1 MALTE
6 EQIKAIDKVVKDNGL
21 ANQGMNIRDAEGNVV
36 GNVERGTNGIN
47 TSGQVVYQKSG
58 GGWSA
63 DPIDASKFT
72 LEKNGNINLIAPKSL
87 ADAPEFKQ
95 TFDID
100 TLKTYSA
107 AYKMD
112 KNYRVPYMERG
123 DDGTVTETQITI
135 PELVEKYNEALSK
148 YIENYRGA
156 EKNRELIAEQ
166 YGDKAKNLSLTQISA
181 ISESSGKP
189 DRVYLPDFIFGQD
202 TPLKALE
209 NIRQADGTVSK
220 DEFTEVYTRSNLDQE
235 ELAGILASLEGHL
248 RGSDWAKEGANSVD
262 EAARAMA
269 LKNYILSND
278 PDSEWWQTAG
288 DSIVTLT
295 ANAAKG
301 FNDIFVLNPATLVE
315 GATNIFRKEKSTTI
329 QDYTDEVDEAFSAWN
344 QDRALL
350 HDSTVTLATLGQIG
364 GMIGGVITQ
373 GAIIGGIGKA
383 TSAKYGTLLSKGQ
396 AAREAVLSVGPS
408 AAIALTPE
416 TFALAMADIG
426 KISVG
431 ARFVMKTAPIAQK
444 VAWAAGIYK
453 TFMESHKVID
463 WATSLLMD
471 TVHDAIVFDASTF
484 RHVIE
489 SSDDENA
496 KNYWMS
502 QLADNSRWWIGTA
515 IAGRSLR
522 LAGSTPLGQLAN
534 AKTSQ
539 LINKIAADVGDKK
552 QAIKDRIYGG
562 DVVKHLK
569 SQIDALPESSN
580 KRRRLV
586 NKLQQTELN
595 EELRKARRAFANMD
609 LERSGLFKL
618 TDESLKK
625 YHNAQ
630 DTIRQVENAI
640 DHYNQSTIWKQ
651 MEMLGTVEDPAT
663 GNKIFVNPDLGFANA
678 GATKVY
684 QKLLDLTEKYKLPLA
699 NDSHLGQDIVDYIVG
714 KHDLAIKEAIRGV
727 DAAKATADAVV
738 IRSNLAKIGERLPAE
753 VKTFLDN
760 PDTIKSYTNFYY
772 RLNEYGKSKGI
783 VDSDLITSY
792 ENNPI
797 WKENGYMPVVHEV
810 DVSGR
815 WVPDDGRYA
824 ALIEQDTKNITY
836 GVKPGQHYADPE
848 LVRQQR
854 INAMAKT
861 EVNAELMKAYRS
873 IEDATNRIIVSGE
886 ETQRVKTYEANAKK
900 LENAVDD
907 YSKSISSNALILT
920 EPKKH
925 KRPIK
930 NELWDEAYIS
940 EAVSTFSLSDTTNIL
955 RSKRV
960 LTGGSSR
967 LSDGV
972 TPENYMDWYNAQTD
986 PVKKYLEQ
994 VYDVK
999 VFQLGREVETNNF
1012 DLFRKA
1018 VINGGDDF
1026 EAGLQRA
1033 YLVGD
1038 KTFASGSVLNRAMEN
1053 LTNGKAA
1060 FQDGFVVET
1069 AKGYLKNI
1077 KGIEIDDFVDEVTL
1091 NIRYGID
1098 DYVAGVMNDAGAKAA
1113 IKAIADESGNGSALA
1128 GKYIALQ
1135 KLFKNGEAK
1144 EKFWE
1149 EVEKSL
1155 KNKGVQLDD
1164 VGTLKKQ
1171 FERLWGDYVKSEL
1184 NDTAQA
1190 LRTTNPSLLNEQNIY
1205 DEVSTLAKKIS
1216 GAQERLTD
1224 NVVMYLDDKGRQ
1236 VYAEVDP
1243 NFASLYNYRYQMTKT
1258 EAGAMAKFNA
1268 ATSKLF
1274 RYGTTTLN
1282 LKSFGNQLFRDT
1294 GNALL
1299 VGGAWDTIKHNADN
1313 MVDVFGE
1320 DIIDQIKRFDPSGYE
1335 LRQVEAIAKQTGQSL
1350 EEAAVSRELARGAAV
1365 SPATTETVLYR
1376 QFMRDAY
1383 GTDTLLTNLQ
1393 DRLSGIVNKFDP
1405 DELLNGKREN
1415 YLRNR
1420 VYANNLNRA
1429 LSEGYNIKQARTF
1442 ATFAMNNAT
1451 TNFSRQLYHMQAIAD
1466 STPYF
1471 RAAINGTKS
1480 FWRMWSLDPVG
1491 ISGRIM
1497 GGLILPTIY
1506 LTGASLGDP
1515 ENREVYK
1522 NIPEYQKTNSLI
1534 FVVDK
1539 QVVSIPIPQEMGNI
1553 VAPVRQFVEYLHL
1566 SNENDFWELMMND
1579 ALGFSPIDL
1588 TAFTAIDMDKMIK
1601 DPTLVDRISRGT
1613 ARIFSTMAPIP
1624 LKSAYMLAT
1633 GTDPYSG
1640 KKLNDPS
1647 YTYWNEATG
1656 DYEVMDYN
1664 QNNFA
1669 KAIADAYGNATGND
1683 KSVFASAAVLEK
1695 VVSGVLGST
1704 GSETLSAITAMFQE
1718 NSLRAGLSELGKST
1732 TQQIAD
1738 PFYVETYDQ
1747 ADAIWKR
1754 AVRELTAE
1762 KDRIINSDKY
1772 QTVYKQL
1779 AQTTDEQARKRLMA
1793 EGQNLLSEYQ
1803 NKVAQTVER
1812 LNSVYGGT
1820 FDRRKFA
1827 AVVTLLNFNSDATY
1841 QSGTRASSN
1850 IASDA
1855 FYEGKNM
1862 AVATME
1868 ALGVD
1873 GTNDMSIFGYLT
1885 TDKEGNS
1892 VMKYSTPT
1900 AIMEA
1905 TNIWSGASDI
1915 DVANLA
1921 AALKAN
1927 ELKRNEM
1934 WDGYYAAKAK
1944 SKSELK
1950 KYKAD
1955 WNARVVKA
1963 LAPYIQERG
1972 VDAVMNNSA
1981 TRDMLDNYLFVDN
1994 PYQTKQYLKKIF
2006 EEE

>member
-21 ANQGMNIRDAEGNVV
+21 ANQGMNIRDSEGNIV

-72 LEKNGNINLIAPKSL
+72 LEKNGNINLTAPKSL
-87 ADAPEFKQ
+87 TDAPEFKQ

-135 PELVEKYNEALSK
+135 PELVEKYNEALSR
-148 YIENYRGA
+148 YIKDYRGA

-209 NIRQADGTVSK
+209 NMRQADGTVSK

-350 HDSTVTLATLGQIG
+350 HDSTATLATLGQIG
-364 GMIGGVITQ
+364 GMIGGVVAQ
-373 GAIIGGIGKA
+373 GAILGGIGKA

-453 TFMESHKVID
+453 AFMETHKKID

-502 QLADNSRWWIGTA
+502 QLADNSSWWISTA
-515 IAGRSLR
+515 V
-522 LAGSTPLGQLAN
+522 AGSALRTAGTTPLGKLVN

-625 YHNAQ
+625 YRNAQ
-630 DTIRQVENAI
+630 DAIRQVENAI

-651 MEMLGTVEDPAT
+651 MEMLGTVKDPAT

-699 NDSHLGQDIVDYIVG
+699 NDSHLGQDIVDYLVG
-714 KHDLAIKEAIRGV
+714 THDLAIKEAIRGA

-792 ENNPI
+792 ENNSI

-873 IEDATNRIIVSGE
+873 VEDATNRIIVSGE
-886 ETQRVKTYEANAKK
+886 ETQRVKTYKANAKK
-900 LENAVDD
+900 LENAIDD
-907 YSKSISSNALILT
+907 YSRHISENSTFIIKDA
-920 EPKKH
+920 PKK
-925 KRPIK
+925 KTKSARMRVADRSEII
-930 NELWDEAYIS
+930 AY
-940 EAVSTFSLSDTTNIL
+940 FSLSDTTKIL
-955 RSKRV
+955 QNNGV
-960 LTGGSSR
+960 LTDGSR
-967 LSDGV
+967 KLSNGV
-972 TPENYMDWYNAQTD
+972 TADNYMEWYEKQSKSVRN
-986 PVKKYLEQ
+986 YLKQ
-994 VYDVK
+994 VYDRSD
-999 VFQLGREVETNNF
+999 GANNF
-1012 DLFRKA
+1012 TLFRKA
-1018 VINGGDDF
+1018 VTSGGYDF

-1033 YLVGD
+1033 YLAGD
-1038 KTFASGSVLNRAMEN
+1038 EAFAKSGLLERAAANLASGEAPFK
-1053 LTNGKAA
+1053 NGL
-1060 FQDGFVVET
+1060 VSEL
-1069 AKGYLKNI
+1069 AKERLKGIKNI
-1077 KGIEIDDFVDEVTL
+1077 DVDDFVDEVLL
-1091 NIRYGID
+1091 NTRNSID
-1098 DYVAGVMNDAGAKAA
+1098 NYVSGVLNDVGARAA
-1113 IKAIADESGNGSALA
+1113 IDAIADSSGNGSELA
-1128 GKYIALQ
+1128 GKYVSLQ
-1135 KLFKNGEAK
+1135 KLAKNNEAK
-1144 EKFWE
+1144 GQVWGEIEKTLSGKKLAYDD
-1149 EVEKSL
+1149 VEKL
-1155 KNKGVQLDD
+1155 RD
-1164 VGTLKKQ
+1164 Q
-1171 FERLWGDYVKSEL
+1171 FETIWDDYIKSKL

-1205 DEVSTLAKKIS
+1205 DEVSTLAREIS
-1216 GAQERLTD
+1216 RAQERLTD

-1320 DIIDQIKRFDPSGYE
+1320 DIVDQIKRFDPSGYE

-1383 GTDTLLTNLQ
+1383 GTDNLLTNLQ
-1393 DRLSGIVNKFDP
+1393 DRLNGIVNKFDP

-1515 ENREVYK
+1515 DNVEVYR

-1539 QVVSIPIPQEMGNI
+1539 QVVSIPIPQEVGNI
-1553 VAPVRQFVEYLHL
+1553 VAPVRQFVEYLHGA
-1566 SNENDFWELMMND
+1566 NENDFWELMMND

-1588 TAFTAIDMDKMIK
+1588 TAFTTVDMDKMIK

-1624 LKSAYMLAT
+1624 MKSAYMLAT

-1718 NSLRAGLSELGKST
+1718 NSLRAGLSELGKSA

-1738 PFYVETYDQ
+1738 PFYVETYNQ
-1747 ADAIWKR
+1747 ADAVWKR

-1762 KDRIINSDKY
+1762 KERIINSDKY

-1793 EGQNLLSEYQ
+1793 EGQNLLNEYQ
-1803 NKVAQTVER
+1803 DKVAQTVER

-1873 GTNDMSIFGYLT
+1873 GTSDMSIFGYLT

-1905 TNIWSGASDI
+1905 TNIWYGASDI
-1915 DVANLA
+1915 DIANLE
-1921 AALKAN
+1921 AALKTN
-1927 ELKRNEM
+1927 ELKRGEM

-1981 TRDMLDNYLFVDN
+1981 TRDMLDNYLFIDN
-1994 PYQTKQYLKKIF
+1994 LYQTKQYLKKIF